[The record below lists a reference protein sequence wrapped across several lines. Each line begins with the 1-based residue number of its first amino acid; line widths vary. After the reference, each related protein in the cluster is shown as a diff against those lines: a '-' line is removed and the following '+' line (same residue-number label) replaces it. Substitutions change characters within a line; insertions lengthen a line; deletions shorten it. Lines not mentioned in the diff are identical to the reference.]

1 MEITK
6 CGKRVL
12 EMYGEI
18 SVSVEIRKP
27 VSAGQMEVIQE
38 MEDTFV
44 SQAIE
49 VLRLADE

>member
-18 SVSVEIRKP
+18 NVSVEMRKP
-27 VSAGQMEVIQE
+27 VSVEQMEVIQE
-38 MEDTFV
+38 MEDTFI

-49 VLRLADE
+49 VLRPADK